1 MKDRDV
7 YDYALEKEKNAL
19 KRIIYRINYFMN
31 MESIVAFGMNL
42 AKVF

>member
-1 MKDRDV
+1 MNDRDV
-7 YDYALEKEKNAL
+7 YDYALEKEKECVEKNY
-19 KRIIYRINYFMN
+19 ISDYFMN